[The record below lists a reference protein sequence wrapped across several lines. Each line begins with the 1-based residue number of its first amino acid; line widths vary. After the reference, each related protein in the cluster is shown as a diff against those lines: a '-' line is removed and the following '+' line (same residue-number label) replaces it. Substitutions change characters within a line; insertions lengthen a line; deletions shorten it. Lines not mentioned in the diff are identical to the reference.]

1 MYSIAH
7 LKQMGFPFRGSFLA
21 SHIES
26 LFLTKSPANRIGDME
41 DFMKIGDIYDGPFP
55 VFVRCGLGTIY
66 CLFDTL
72 RFVPI

>member
-1 MYSIAH
+1 
-7 LKQMGFPFRGSFLA
+7 
-21 SHIES
+21 
-26 LFLTKSPANRIGDME
+26 ME